1 MTESPRIYL
10 DHAATSWPK
19 PEPVYRA
26 MDHYA
31 RVLGAPAG
39 RGAYAEA
46 MQVQATIARCREK
59 IARLIGATA
68 SERIV
73 FSLNGTDS
81 LNTAIHGMLRT
92 GDHVI
97 TSAAEHNSVLRP
109 LHHLQKTKQVEVTY
123 LPVDRFGR
131 IDPEDVQKALRP
143 NTRMIALVHASNVT
157 GAIQPVK
164 EVGKIAREAGVFF
177 LLDAAQTLGC
187 LPLDV
192 KELGCDL
199 LAAPGHKGLLG
210 PLGMGVLYVGE
221 KVASEI
227 VPLRQGGTGSR
238 SDEEWQPTDWP
249 ERLEVGNLNVP
260 GIFGLEAGVSEVL
273 QEGPAAIADRQQQR
287 LASLEQKLQEVGTLV
302 RHGPTDV
309 QNRVAIASFTLPGIS
324 PQELAA
330 LLDSAARV
338 QVRSG
343 IHCAPRMHQALGTSP
358 SGTVRVSLGHTTTD
372 EEITTAIAVLAEIA
386 ESFA

>member
-19 PEPVYRA
+19 PESVYRA

-68 SERIV
+68 SERII

-81 LNTAIHGMLRT
+81 LNMAIHGMLRT

-123 LPVDRFGR
+123 LPVDRSGR
-131 IDPEDVQKALRP
+131 IDPQDVQKALRP
-143 NTRMIALVHASNVT
+143 NTRMIMLVHASNVT

-164 EVGKIAREAGVFF
+164 EVGKIACEADVFF

-221 KVASEI
+221 KAASEI

-287 LASLEQKLQEVGTLV
+287 LVLLEQKLQEVGTLV

-358 SGTVRVSLGHTTTD
+358 SGTVRMSLGHTTTD

>member
-1 MTESPRIYL
+1 MTETPRIYL

-19 PEPVYRA
+19 PESVYRA

-46 MQVQATIARCREK
+46 MQVQTTIARCREK
-59 IARLIGATA
+59 IARLIGATT

-81 LNTAIHGMLRT
+81 LNMAIHGMVRA

-123 LPVDRFGR
+123 LPVDRSGR
-131 IDPEDVQKALRP
+131 IDPQDVQKAVRP

-164 EVGKIAREAGVFF
+164 EVGKIAREAGAFF

-192 KELGCDL
+192 KEIGCDL

-210 PLGMGVLYVGE
+210 PLGTGVLYVGE
-221 KVASEI
+221 KAAEEI

-249 ERLEVGNLNVP
+249 DRLEVGNLNVP

-273 QEGPAAIADRQQQR
+273 QEGPAVIADRQQQR
-287 LASLEQKLQEVGTLV
+287 LASLEQKLQAVSTLV
-302 RHGPTDV
+302 RHGPTEL

-358 SGTVRVSLGHTTTD
+358 AGTVRMSLGHSTAD

>member
-19 PEPVYRA
+19 PESVYRA

-46 MQVQATIARCREK
+46 MQVQTTIARCREK
-59 IARLIGATA
+59 IARLMGATA
-68 SERIV
+68 SERIIY
-73 FSLNGTDS
+73 SLNGTDS
-81 LNTAIHGMLRT
+81 LNMALHGMVRA

-123 LPVDRFGR
+123 LPVDRSGR
-131 IDPEDVQKALRP
+131 IDPQDVQKAVRP

-157 GAIQPVK
+157 GVIQPVK

-192 KELGCDL
+192 KEIGCDL

-210 PLGMGVLYVGE
+210 PLGTGVLYVGE
-221 KVASEI
+221 KAFEEI

-249 ERLEVGNLNVP
+249 DRLEVGNLNVP

-287 LASLEQKLQEVGTLV
+287 LASLEQKLQQVSSLV
-302 RHGPTDV
+302 RHGPTEL

-358 SGTVRVSLGHTTTD
+358 AGTVRMSLGHSTTD